1 MEDLSRRL
9 SVCGGAALVID
20 YGTNHPNGN
29 TLQAVQKHAFKHVLE
44 EPGKVDLTALVDF
57 KSLRATVERTNSEW
71 DAREARREGTT
82 AGHCGMPRVSLLSCF
97 C

>member
-20 YGTNHPNGN
+20 YGTHHPNGN
-29 TLQAVQKHAFKHVLE
+29 TLQAVQKHTFTHVLE

-57 KSLRATVERTNSEW
+57 KSLRATVERTNSECAH
-71 DAREARREGTT
+71 ARG
-82 AGHCGMPRVSLLSCF
+82 GLDSCR
-97 C
+97 